1 MGDVPGGRSPPPPTT
16 RDLGILLRAFHW
28 IGGQQVVQAH
38 RLDPQL
44 HAARLGHIWTL
55 ISHPSL
61 PLCGSQVFT
70 VCLKCFL
77 FPQLAF
83 LWSICAGH
91 SLYDHQ
97 REPGWRGDIVPGRWT
112 DNRQNIHT
120 DRQQTQGQEVTSTD
134 KQISTATDDKQ
145 TQRDIKSCGQNI
157 VMDTN

>member
-61 PLCGSQVFT
+61 PLCGSQVFSLPKMLPLPST
-70 VCLKCFL
+70 CFPL
-77 FPQLAF
+77 VHLRWPFP
-83 LWSICAGH
+83 
-91 SLYDHQ
+91 
-97 REPGWRGDIVPGRWT
+97 V
-112 DNRQNIHT
+112 
-120 DRQQTQGQEVTSTD
+120 
-134 KQISTATDDKQ
+134 
-145 TQRDIKSCGQNI
+145 
-157 VMDTN
+157 